1 MTLEI
6 FRRSFPDRF
15 FPRYVREAYVE
26 EFISFC
32 EGCMSVLHYSLRFAK
47 FSRCAPFLA
56 SNPTDKMSNFPT
68 GVSIDMVEE

>member
-6 FRRSFPDRF
+6 FKRSFPDMF
-15 FPRYVREAYVE
+15 FTRYLREVNVE
-26 EFISFC
+26 ELINLC